1 MKNYITSDIFKAAWI
16 VVNEGGYPSGYF
28 QTGESVGGRP
38 VIYMTWDTLAD
49 ELVEQLQDG
58 QMITKLAH
66 AYRQLRGKL
75 IEQTKGNDDVK
86 QTQRTKTA

>member
-16 VVNEGGYPSGYF
+16 VVNDGGYPSGYF

-38 VIYMTWDTLAD
+38 VIYMTWNTLPNN
-49 ELVEQLQDG
+49 LVEQLQDG

-75 IEQTKGNDDVK
+75 IEQSKGNNNVK
-86 QTQRTKTA
+86 QNERVKTA